1 MGVGEVLL
9 VYIAVL
15 GASIYLA
22 PRVVGTRRWKLGFY
36 GLMALAVAG
45 IVLTAYYVLSP
56 LLLPIVLLFQAATGI
71 KDYVLAF
78 VALVATSAFIMY
90 LVAPFLINAAFS
102 PRPDPYLQG
111 VVDEVAA
118 RIGRR
123 VRAKAVVVDG
133 PPNAFAY
140 GNFLSGRYV
149 AVTTGLLKIANQ
161 DELRAVIGHEL
172 GHHANRDNEV
182 MSALG
187 ILPSLA
193 YYTGAA
199 AIAIGLANRER
210 PGLLAVAYGVV
221 MIVVSFI
228 IQLLVMAFSR
238 LREYYADMHGA
249 RAAGKEAMMSALAK
263 IHQYYKN
270 APEELQAA
278 PKTSGFKALFIYALV
293 EAAASP
299 FADQIRLLMN
309 ERTSWLEELLSS
321 HPPIPKR
328 LRFLAA
334 LPAL

>member
-1 MGVGEVLL
+1 MGLSEVLL

-22 PRVVGTRRWKLGFY
+22 PRVVGTRRWRLGFY

-56 LLLPIVLLFQAATGI
+56 LLFPVVLLFQAATGI

-78 VALVATSAFIMY
+78 IALVATSAFIMY

-102 PRPDPYLQG
+102 PRPDPRLQG
-111 VVDEVAA
+111 IVDEVAA

-221 MIVVSFI
+221 MIVVSFL

-293 EAAASP
+293 EASASP

-334 LPAL
+334 LPTL